1 MTLLAGMMDQLAS
14 IGVEFDE
21 EAIGRMIAHLEK
33 TYHSMAEKENVKLPH
48 AVVKRQPEPV
58 TNLDAAAITAGAA
71 GPITIEKPAS
81 ESSDGDEEAG
91 CCSGLGSKVK
101 SVLPGQEMHWAVE
114 PFCENSVPVRPWGLG
129 ALLGTSG
136 WMYKL
141 AGHDIRS
148 PGTYRKL
155 DPMTGEETKFYLED
169 TNERMHSS
177 VRVRLALKGL
187 GLNDEGVWEAPALK
201 GKWRLRKSTAKFVDP
216 IPSTIRTWE
225 PGSGLLGPAGR
236 KIKGMFKSSDGES
249 EGGKEKSMMDLIAE
263 QQRPLEVEVN
273 RKYRWVWEWCG
284 GEKNAPPQKQR
295 LIVEEPLGPFERQ
308 LLRLTGGVPNV
319 YEYAETVKHMDRRK
333 I

>member
-1 MTLLAGMMDQLAS
+1 MMDQLAS

-33 TYHSMAEKENVKLPH
+33 TYHSMAEKESVKLPH
-48 AVVKRQPEPV
+48 AVVKQQPALV
-58 TNLDAAAITAGAA
+58 TNIDAAVITAGAA
-71 GPITIEKPAS
+71 RHPITTKKPTS
-81 ESSDGDEEAG
+81 DSSDEDEEGG
-91 CCSGLGSKVK
+91 CCFGLGSRVK

-114 PFCENSVPVRPWGLG
+114 PFCENSVPIRPWGLG
-129 ALLGTSG
+129 ALLGSKG
-136 WMYKL
+136 WMYRF

-155 DPMTGEETKFYLED
+155 DPMTGEETTFYLED

-187 GLNDEGVWEAPALK
+187 GLNDEGLWEAPALK
-201 GKWRLRKSTAKFVDP
+201 GKWRLRKNTATFVDP
-216 IPSTIRTWE
+216 IPSTVRTWE
-225 PGSGLLGPAGR
+225 PSSALLAPAGKR
-236 KIKGMFKSSDGES
+236 IKGMFKSGD
-249 EGGKEKSMMDLIAE
+249 EGMEGDKEKGIVDLIID
-263 QQRPLEVEVN
+263 QQRPLEVDVN

-319 YEYAETVKHMDRRK
+319 YEYAETVKHMDGRK